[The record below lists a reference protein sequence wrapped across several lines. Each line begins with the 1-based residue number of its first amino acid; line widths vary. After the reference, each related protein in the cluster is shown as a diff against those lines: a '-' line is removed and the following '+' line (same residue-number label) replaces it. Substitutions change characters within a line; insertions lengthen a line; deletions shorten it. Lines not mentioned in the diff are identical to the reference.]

1 MYTFSIHTDYIPSF
15 ENIDEVE
22 IATIKVYPLV
32 YFGIISS
39 L

>member
-1 MYTFSIHTDYIPSF
+1 MYTFSIHTDLPSF